1 MHAHS
6 SYRAQKSEALGVHR
20 VQISHE
26 LRDERERG
34 GEEKT
39 GRRLRIFPKN
49 SLVDPFNSETDHTCR
64 LQKAVVVQAAHH
76 QPPHV
81 EVRRALFNLEARDRF
96 AVQGFDETLQAI
108 HSFLLIKR

>member
-6 SYRAQKSEALGVHR
+6 SYRAQKSEALATR
-20 VQISHE
+20 SSQSF
-26 LRDERERG
+26 RYRERERG
-34 GEEKT
+34 GEEET
-39 GRRLRIFPKN
+39 GRRLLRIFPKN

-108 HSFLLIKR
+108 HGFLLIKR